1 MSEQADFGNVWR
13 KNHEIGMALSWYSAA
28 IITFGTTVGLPV
40 PKQFGAI
47 LVALNMI
54 AGTYRLKQAH
64 KINAEVRRIKSTD
77 KEFINIDELIEITKK
92 ASNNNQLALGRG
104 FLWTD
109 IESSKMHQL
118 LWKGIAAQ
126 HGKKFVDTEGGA
138 YWLHG
143 LAQEKEIFTA
153 LDNLVGHTLVTGTTR
168 VGKTRMFDLLIGQA
182 IARGEVVIIVDPKGD
197 HGLADNAMKMCAAL
211 GDANRFEYFNPAQPE
226 NSVCIDPMRNWNRKT
241 ELASRVAALIPSET
255 GADPFT
261 AFSWKV
267 LNDIINGFIMI
278 EKRPTLVDLKHFVE
292 GGVDSLLLNVLRTHF
307 QHTVLEWET
316 RISGFIKHNKNNL
329 LQAYANFYKGI
340 VIHEQQSVEID
351 GLLSSY
357 EHNREHFQKMVASLI
372 PILSMLT
379 AAPLAELLSPD
390 TKQISSKKV
399 TDMARIIRGKKV
411 LYVGLDALSDSTVGS
426 AIGSIILADL
436 AAVAGDR
443 YNYGLEGNVTPVNI
457 FIDEAAEVLNQP
469 SIQLMNKG
477 GGALFRVTIATQTF
491 ADFTVRLGDPNK
503 ARQVL
508 ANTNNKI
515 TFRVLDTETQEYIAE
530 GIPKIKVKSMSVQ
543 YGHNVDGN
551 IQDEYTATYKES
563 SSDEEA
569 DLIPPAILG
578 ELPPL
583 HFFARMSGGRTL
595 NGRIPILG
603 IPRLEKNNS

>member
-1 MSEQADFGNVWR
+1 
-13 KNHEIGMALSWYSAA
+13 MALSWYSAA

-595 NGRIPILG
+595 KGRIPILG